1 MACLNTLT
9 HLLLSRLCRDDVK
22 LHFLD
27 PKIVYVIKWL
37 SLVTV
42 LTGSLLDKPR
52 KSSETFCSIL
62 YKIFVLSTLHY
73 QEIVNLDTILSNK
86 SKSIVC
92 KRVLVTMGSISGV
105 QCYLLSWLI
114 RVIAHLGRC
123 SLEYGCLFG
132 EREVTKGFIL
142 RCYFTGIYFFFICNF
157 FEKWCMKWIFKEAI
171 KCITV
176 NKFLDLFVEINI
188 FWAAHQAHHS
198 SEDYNLTTA
207 LRQSVVQNYTSA
219 VSLESHLSRPFPHE
233 QTQ

>member
-52 KSSETFCSIL
+52 KASETFCSIL

-92 KRVLVTMGSISGV
+92 KRVLVTVGSISGV

-114 RVIAHLGRC
+114 RVIAHLGRV
-123 SLEYGCLFG
+123 LIRVWVFVWG
-132 EREVTKGFIL
+132 ERSDK
-142 RCYFTGIYFFFICNF
+142 RIYITLLFH
-157 FEKWCMKWIFKEAI
+157 WHIF
-171 KCITV
+171 
-176 NKFLDLFVEINI
+176 LF
-188 FWAAHQAHHS
+188 
-198 SEDYNLTTA
+198 
-207 LRQSVVQNYTSA
+207 
-219 VSLESHLSRPFPHE
+219 HL
-233 QTQ
+233 